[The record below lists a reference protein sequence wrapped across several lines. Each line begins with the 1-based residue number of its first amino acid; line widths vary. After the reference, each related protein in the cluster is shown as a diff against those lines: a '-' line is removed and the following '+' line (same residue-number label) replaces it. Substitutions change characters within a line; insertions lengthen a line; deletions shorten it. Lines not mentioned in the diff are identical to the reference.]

1 MTVRSFRVEYRPN
14 TRGVTTF
21 LLSVGDALVDRWW
34 ISVEVDYYG
43 ESTGRHSVPAT
54 AIPAVL
60 GVPEYWER
68 MRGAGDVEQVRAA
81 LVRLGF
87 VEQVPQLVGGGR

>member
-1 MTVRSFRVEYRPN
+1 MTVHSFRVEYRPN
-14 TRGVTTF
+14 ARGLTTI
-21 LLSVGDALVDRWW
+21 LLSVGDALLDRWS
-34 ISVEVDYYG
+34 ITVEVDYYG
-43 ESTGRHSVPAT
+43 ESMVRHEVPAT

-81 LVRLGF
+81 LGRLGF